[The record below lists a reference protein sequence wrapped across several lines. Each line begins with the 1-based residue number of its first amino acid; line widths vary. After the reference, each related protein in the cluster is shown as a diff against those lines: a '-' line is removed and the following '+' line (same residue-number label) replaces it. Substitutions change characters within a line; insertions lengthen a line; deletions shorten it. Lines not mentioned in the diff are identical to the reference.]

1 MSVTFS
7 LPFSLEKPLVV
18 FEWVMCF
25 FCVIF
30 GCGSLRE
37 GSDWEWMPGLAEQTL
52 SEEREEEE
60 EELERM
66 VAFEDIRDCLF
77 SITSES
83 ALCHLVGHFLEFCN
97 LSLPHW

>member
-1 MSVTFS
+1 M
-7 LPFSLEKPLVV
+7 
-18 FEWVMCF
+18 
-25 FCVIF
+25 
-30 GCGSLRE
+30 RE
-37 GSDWEWMPGLAEQTL
+37 GSDWEWMTGLAEQTL
-52 SEEREEEE
+52 TEEREEE

>member
-1 MSVTFS
+1 
-7 LPFSLEKPLVV
+7 
-18 FEWVMCF
+18 
-25 FCVIF
+25 
-30 GCGSLRE
+30 
-37 GSDWEWMPGLAEQTL
+37 
-52 SEEREEEE
+52 
-60 EELERM
+60 M